1 MKAFIS
7 QSGRLPPQAG
17 LHVAAAAA
25 VVAAAA
31 AAVAAEAAEG
41 GNHQWERYIYI
52 YLYICYF
59 LDPLTLEVASVTSE
73 VTLMLTRNDY
83 CNYWWSNHVET
94 LFSFLI
100 KG

>member
-1 MKAFIS
+1 MNILLFDFKCTLFTIYFKRLILDMKAFIS

-41 GNHQWERYIYI
+41 GNHQ
-52 YLYICYF
+52 
-59 LDPLTLEVASVTSE
+59 
-73 VTLMLTRNDY
+73 
-83 CNYWWSNHVET
+83 
-94 LFSFLI
+94 
-100 KG
+100 